1 MSYSKANL
9 RYADEIISE
18 RKNEAETIQKERQI
32 EAIKKI
38 PEIGAYI
45 KELYDFST
53 DFVKAMTAENF
64 EARMREIADAN
75 SRAQVK
81 IRTLLRENGLPD
93 DYLDTPY
100 TCRECCDTGFVGGY
114 VCSCRKEL
122 LRELNVRDLEAVSP
136 ARECRFDNFSLGYY
150 SDVPDARYGV
160 SPREKMADI
169 LEYCKAYADDFDTG
183 SNSIY
188 MCGATGLGKTHLSL
202 AIANTAA
209 RKGYSVVYYSAPNLL
224 SDMEREKFSRD
235 RDRYSSSKLLTEA
248 KALGCDLLIIDDLG
262 SEFITQFSVTQI
274 YNILNDRINRSKPVI
289 ISTNLSL
296 DELEKKY
303 SERVTSRIIGSFTPL
318 FFIGNDIRQIKSSDE

>member
-18 RKNEAETIQKERQI
+18 RKTEAETIQRQRQI

-45 KELYDFST
+45 KELT
-53 DFVKAMTAENF
+53 GLETELLRAMTAENF
-64 EARMREIADAN
+64 EARMREITDAN
-75 SRAQVK
+75 SRAQIK
-81 IRTLLRENGLPD
+81 IKSLLRENGLPE
-93 DYLDTPY
+93 DYLDIPY
-100 TCRECCDTGFVGGY
+100 TCPECEDTGFVGGY
-114 VCSCRKEL
+114 VCSCRKQVL
-122 LRELNVRDLEAVSP
+122 NELNVRDLEAVSP
-136 ARECRFDNFSLGYY
+136 ARDCRFDNFSLGYY
-150 SDVPDARYGV
+150 SDVPDGRYGV
-160 SPREKMADI
+160 SPREKMSDI
-169 LEYCKAYADDFDTG
+169 LEYCKAYADDFDID
-183 SNSIY
+183 SNSVY

-202 AIANTAA
+202 AIANVAA

-224 SDMEREKFSRD
+224 SDMEREKFRRD
-235 RDRYSSSKLLTEA
+235 RDQFSNSKLVTEA

-262 SEFITQFSVTQI
+262 TEFITPFTVTQI

-303 SERVTSRIIGSFTPL
+303 SERVTSRIIGSYTPL
-318 FFIGNDIRQIKSSDE
+318 FFIGNDIRQIKNSDE